1 MALPGTLRCVD
12 ELPEWVGRIAD
23 DEDWSAITRES
34 IREAFCERLEVTSI
48 TTDGRYVYASPWG
61 RAHITTTVASAL
73 ANLIHDIERHRMKR
87 DELR

>member
-1 MALPGTLRCVD
+1 VD

-23 DEDWSAITRES
+23 DEDWSVITREN
-34 IREAFCERLEVTSI
+34 IREAFCERFEVTSI
-48 TTDGRYVYASPWG
+48 TTDGQYVYASPWG

-73 ANLIHDIERHRMKR
+73 TNLIYDIERRRMMR

>member
-1 MALPGTLRCVD
+1 M
-12 ELPEWVGRIAD
+12 GRIAD
-23 DEDWSAITRES
+23 DEDWSATTRES
-34 IREAFCERLEVTSI
+34 IREAFCDRLEVTSI

-73 ANLIHDIERHRMKR
+73 TNLIYDIERHRMKR